1 MQVLTRNGV
10 GFMEF
15 VIPNYQ
21 FNFMDT
27 PILTSPRPH
36 ACMYTLSCVIAG
48 RTMKDIWTLRFVNDC
63 L

>member
-1 MQVLTRNGV
+1 MQVLNRNGV

-15 VIPNYQ
+15 DIPNDQ

-36 ACMYTLSCVIAG
+36 VYIIICD
-48 RTMKDIWTLRFVNDC
+48 RW
-63 L
+63 